1 MENMLLKY
9 SFFFFFLYLIF
20 KNFLLRE
27 PWSHVENQ
35 EHARTQSESLCG
47 QSESSFPG
55 YLIRTAVHCMVTFR
69 DHSHRPLRFI
79 HREEAV
85 EKVTFS
91 SLDSVLKIWTSIK

>member
-9 SFFFFFLYLIF
+9 SLFFFFFYLIF

-27 PWSHVENQ
+27 SWSENQ